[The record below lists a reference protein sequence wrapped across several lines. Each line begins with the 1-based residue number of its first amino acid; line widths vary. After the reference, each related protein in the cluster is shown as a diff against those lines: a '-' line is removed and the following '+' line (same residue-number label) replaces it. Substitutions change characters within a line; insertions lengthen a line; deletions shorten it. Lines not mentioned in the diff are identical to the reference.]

1 MLPAMNR
8 KRMTAIEARDN
19 IAAMMRDTPADA
31 RKRLL
36 QVALG
41 PLGNL
46 SNEARTVYQEA
57 LNAS

>member
-1 MLPAMNR
+1 MTR
-8 KRMTAIEARDN
+8 KPMTATAARDN
-19 IAAMMRDTPADA
+19 IAAMMRDTPATA

-46 SNEARTVYQEA
+46 SAEARAVYQQA
-57 LNAS
+57 LKAHQ

>member
-19 IAAMMRDTPADA
+19 IAAMMRDTSADA